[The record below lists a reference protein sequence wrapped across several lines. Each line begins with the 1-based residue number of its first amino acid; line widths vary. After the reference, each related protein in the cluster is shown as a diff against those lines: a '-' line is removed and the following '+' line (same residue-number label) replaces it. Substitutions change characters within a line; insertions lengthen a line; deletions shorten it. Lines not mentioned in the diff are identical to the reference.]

1 MGCCCSS
8 GSHWDAS
15 RIADGSLAGKRVL
28 ITGGSSGLGLEVAKL
43 FVSKGATVLI
53 TSRSQQR
60 LDAAAR
66 SIRAHA
72 RSGAEVE
79 TKPLDLSS
87 MADVRDFASWYRR
100 EHSDKPLSVLVNNAG
115 IMAVPSRRVTEDG
128 FELQMATNYLGHFLL
143 TAGLLP
149 QLLAT
154 RGSRVVNLSSFLHAS
169 CQGKDSTGVLHFEEA
184 DPFHANGA
192 SGGPSHGEYSR
203 WEQYHRTKM
212 MAILFTREMQRRLE
226 KAGRSGPDGLT
237 CVSAHPGFSS
247 TGLLGS
253 TGMSAPVACIA
264 NTCVAQSASMGALP
278 ILYAAAEPS
287 VCGGEYIGPL
297 GANNRSGYPGP
308 NKADARASDERSM
321 EKLWEVS
328 VTATGAD
335 YSAIGDEAISP
346 EAPPAAAAGA
356 RPS

>member
-1 MGCCCSS
+1 MT
-8 GSHWDAS
+8 
-15 RIADGSLAGKRVL
+15 GKRVL
-28 ITGGSSGLGLEVAKL
+28 ITGGSSGLGLEVAKM

-53 TSRSQQR
+53 TSRSQGR

-66 SIRAHA
+66 TIQARAKS
-72 RSGAEVE
+72 SGRVE

-87 MADVRDFASWYRR
+87 MANVREFVKWYAR
-100 EHSDKPLSVLVNNAG
+100 EHRDKPLSVLVNNAG
-115 IMAVPSRRVTEDG
+115 IMAVPSRQVTEDG

-149 QLLAT
+149 LLLAT

-169 CQGKDSTGVLHFEEA
+169 CEGKDSTGVLNFERA
-184 DPFHANGA
+184 DPFHASGS

-226 KAGRSGPDGLT
+226 KAGRTGPDGLT

-264 NTCVAQSASMGALP
+264 NTCVAQPASMGALP

-287 VCGGEYIGPL
+287 VTGGEYIGPL

-308 NKADARASDERSM
+308 NKADSRAADERSM

-328 VTATGAD
+328 VAATGAD
-335 YSAIGDEAISP
+335 YSAIDDGVVSPAAEA
-346 EAPPAAAAGA
+346 AAAAGA
-356 RPS
+356 RGE